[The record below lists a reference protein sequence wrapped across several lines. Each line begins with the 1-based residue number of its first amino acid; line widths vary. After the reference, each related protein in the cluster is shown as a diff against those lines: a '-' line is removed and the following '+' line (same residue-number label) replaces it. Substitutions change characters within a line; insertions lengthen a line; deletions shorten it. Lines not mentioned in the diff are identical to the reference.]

1 MKSILIIGLG
11 RFGAIMAKKLEEEG
25 NNVLGVDIQEKR
37 ADDAVDFLTNIQ
49 IGDATDDRFI
59 ESLGVSNFDLCVVA
73 VGGESFQTVLEI
85 TVLLKDNGAKFIMA
99 RANRDVHEKLLLR
112 NGADHV
118 VCADREAAE
127 RLAVRFGKN
136 NVFDYIELTDE
147 YGLYEIPVP
156 DAWVGKTIS
165 QVNVRSKYNV
175 NIIGTKAGS
184 NIRPTITPDY
194 VFTPNENLMVMG
206 TEAVMRKF
214 LK

>member
-85 TVLLKDNGAKFIMA
+85 TVLL
-99 RANRDVHEKLLLR
+99 
-112 NGADHV
+112 
-118 VCADREAAE
+118 
-127 RLAVRFGKN
+127 
-136 NVFDYIELTDE
+136 
-147 YGLYEIPVP
+147 
-156 DAWVGKTIS
+156 
-165 QVNVRSKYNV
+165 
-175 NIIGTKAGS
+175 
-184 NIRPTITPDY
+184 
-194 VFTPNENLMVMG
+194 
-206 TEAVMRKF
+206 
-214 LK
+214 